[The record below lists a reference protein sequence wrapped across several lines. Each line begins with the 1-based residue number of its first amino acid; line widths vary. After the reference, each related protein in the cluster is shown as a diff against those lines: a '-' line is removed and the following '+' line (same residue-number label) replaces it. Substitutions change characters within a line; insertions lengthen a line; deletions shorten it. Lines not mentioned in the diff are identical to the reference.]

1 MLIFVTIY
9 LGMALLDHQLLCL
22 TTGLVQLAQLEDLEV
37 QDMGTVAQDMVLDMA
52 KEHLRLLDM
61 AHLKFL
67 PLVNSRDNLAN
78 SSSRDNSSNL
88 LR

>member
-1 MLIFVTIY
+1 MAS
-9 LGMALLDHQLLCL
+9 GMALLDHQHLCL
-22 TTGLVQLAQLEDLEV
+22 TTDLAQLDQLEDLEV

-52 KEHLRLLDM
+52 KEHLRLLAM
-61 AHLKFL
+61 AHPKSL